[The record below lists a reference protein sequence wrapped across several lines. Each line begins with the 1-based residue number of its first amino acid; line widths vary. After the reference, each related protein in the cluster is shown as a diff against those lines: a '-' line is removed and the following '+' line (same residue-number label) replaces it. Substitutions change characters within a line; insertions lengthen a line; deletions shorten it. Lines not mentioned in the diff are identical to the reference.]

1 MSEGIPL
8 PMYCIVGRRPVMAF
22 ETPDGG
28 MDIQAFDWDTG
39 EFEREIGYLTTIL
52 LGDADHVSEAE
63 FNEHVEEL
71 RRELRD
77 QAT

>member
-1 MSEGIPL
+1 
-8 PMYCIVGRRPVMAF
+8 MAF

-63 FNEHVEEL
+63 FNEKVEQL